1 MSQAWRN
8 FTIKFLATG
17 AGTGYTPVV
26 PGTFGTLMGVVI
38 FMAMIQFPRWLLFV
52 TILGLIAIGIW
63 VSDEAEKLF
72 QKKDPSFVV
81 IDEVI
86 GILVTMLFLPFQVK
100 YVLMA
105 FISFRIMDIL
115 KPYPARKLEA
125 IHGGMGI
132 VIDDIIAGI
141 YAGLA
146 ILLCIYIIRI

>member
-1 MSQAWRN
+1 
-8 FTIKFLATG
+8 
-17 AGTGYTPVV
+17 
-26 PGTFGTLMGVVI
+26 
-38 FMAMIQFPRWLLFV
+38 MAMIQFPRWLLFV